1 MKVII
6 AGGRDF
12 NNYELLCR
20 KADKIL
26 SRQNEIEI
34 VSGAAKGA
42 DKLGERYAEERGY
55 LITRFFA
62 DWGTFGNV
70 AGYRRNNEMGIY
82 ADALILFWDGESKG
96 SGHMLKIAYN
106 NNLEVRIIKY

>member
-12 NNYELLCR
+12 NDYDLLCR

-26 SRQNEIEI
+26 SRQSEIEI
-34 VSGAAKGA
+34 VSGTAKGA

-55 LITRFFA
+55 PVKRFIP
-62 DWGTFGNV
+62 DWNFFGKK
-70 AGYRRNNEMGIY
+70 AGYLRNEDMAIY
-82 ADALILFWDGESKG
+82 ADGLILFWNGISRG
-96 SGHMLKIAYN
+96 SGHMLEIATIMKLMIRVIY
-106 NNLEVRIIKY
+106 Y

>member
-12 NNYELLCR
+12 NDYDLLCR

-26 SRQNEIEI
+26 SQQSEIEI

-42 DKLGERYAEERGY
+42 DKLGERYALEHGY
-55 LITRFFA
+55 QIIRYIPDWNFF
-62 DWGTFGNV
+62 GKS
-70 AGYRRNNEMGIY
+70 AGFIRNIDMAEH
-82 ADALILFWDGESKG
+82 ADALILFWNGKSNDSK
-96 SGHMLKIAYN
+96 HMLKIARDKG
-106 NNLEVRIIKY
+106 LKIRIMNY